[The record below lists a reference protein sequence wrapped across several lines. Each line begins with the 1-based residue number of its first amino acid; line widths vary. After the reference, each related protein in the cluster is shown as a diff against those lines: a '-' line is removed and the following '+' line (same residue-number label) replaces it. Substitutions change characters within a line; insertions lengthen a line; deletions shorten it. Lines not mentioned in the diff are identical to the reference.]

1 MIYHVVIRIIVH
13 LNDLLCNY
21 LIYYAIKIIRKR
33 ERVKE
38 KRTIGTGWEIQP
50 VP

>member
-21 LIYYAIKIIRKR
+21 QIYYAIIRFIMIYYAIKIISYAPKWFI
-33 ERVKE
+33 V
-38 KRTIGTGWEIQP
+38 
-50 VP
+50 